1 MIEDNEFYWKLLDA
15 LKDGVYFAN
24 TQRKITYWNKAAEE
38 ITGYRSAEVLGKFC
52 GDNILIHID
61 DRGNNLCT
69 GPCPLSRA
77 MAEGKSCEA
86 AVYLHHKKG
95 HRVPVYVRVSPIR
108 GAGGKIIGAVE
119 TFSDYSAG
127 EQFLQRTGN
136 LKERQLLDPVSEIP
150 NRRYIEMK
158 LQTSLGELQ
167 AYDWPFGLV
176 YLRLEGLSH
185 LKTGGKEA
193 VYDGALKIIGRT
205 LMNNITPFD
214 LVGRWQEDD
223 FVALIHNVNTDKL
236 REAADL
242 YRILL
247 EKTDFTCLGE
257 DIRLSVSVASEPANK
272 EDDAASL
279 IDRARRQSAGGISR

>member
-77 MAEGKSCEA
+77 MAEGKPCEA
-86 AVYLHHKKG
+86 AVYLHHKQG
-95 HRVPVYVRVSPIR
+95 HRVPVYVRINPIR
-108 GAGGKIIGAVE
+108 DAGGEIIGAVE
-119 TFSDYSAG
+119 VFSDNSAG
-127 EQFLQRTGN
+127 EQFLQRAGN
-136 LKERQLLDPVSEIP
+136 LKERQLQDPVSEIP

-158 LQTSLGELQ
+158 LQTSLGELK
-167 AYDWPFGLV
+167 AYGWSLGLV

-193 VYDGALKIIGRT
+193 AYNGALKIIGRT

-223 FVALIHNVNTDKL
+223 FVALIHNVNADKL
-236 REAADL
+236 TETADL
-242 YRILL
+242 YRVLL

-257 DIRLSVSVASEPANK
+257 DIRLSASVGSEPAKK
-272 EDDAASL
+272 EDNETSL
-279 IDRARRQSAGGISR
+279 IERARQRLAAGVSI